1 MAVFRVNKTADYTIM
16 GNQHLRE
23 KELSLKAKGLLSL
36 MLSLPNDWDYS
47 VLGLVSIC
55 KESKN
60 TIITILDELK
70 KFGYLTI
77 TKKLPNETDSG
88 RFEYEY
94 NIFEY
99 PQAEEETEEAEET
112 IEEAEKNDRENSPK
126 QAPKK
131 QDLEI
136 GKQAPKK
143 QDLEKQDIVFCT
155 QLNTNILNTNKQKTK
170 DIYTYVV
177 EAFNS
182 ICTSLPKVKEITEK
196 RKKTIRAR
204 LVQYPKEQI
213 EEVFAIAEASDFLK
227 GANGKW
233 KATFD
238 WLMNENNFVKVLEG
252 NYNNK
257 TQFQPQQTKQ
267 SEYDSFMSGLAEF
280 VKENS
285 E

>member
-55 KESKN
+55 KESRN

-99 PQAEEETEEAEET
+99 PQAEEETEET
-112 IEEAEKNDRENSPK
+112 LEEAEKSDRENSPK

-131 QDLEI
+131 QELEI
-136 GKQAPKK
+136 EKQAPKK
-143 QDLEKQDIVFCT
+143 QELVKQDIVFCT

-170 DIYTYVV
+170 DIYTYTSVV
-177 EAFNS
+177 DLYNG
-182 ICTSLPKVKEITEK
+182 ICVSLPKISALTEK
-196 RKKTIRAR
+196 RKKTIKAR
-204 LVQYPKEQI
+204 LKQYSMEQI
-213 EEVFAIAEASDFLK
+213 EKVFTLAEASDFLK
-227 GANGKW
+227 GVNGKW
-233 KATFD
+233 NATFD
-238 WLMNENNFVKVLEG
+238 WLMNENNFIKVLEG

-257 TQFQPQQTKQ
+257 IQFQPQQEKQ
-267 SEYDSFMSGLAEF
+267 SEHDRFMSGLAEF
-280 VKENS
+280 VKEY